1 MKLASCT
8 SDIRHRLSTMA
19 GLAILIEN
27 VASLSGN
34 VVCVNNNG
42 KVCRAFEIE

>member
-8 SDIRHRLSTMA
+8 SDIREDGHRLSTMA

-34 VVCVNNNG
+34 VV
-42 KVCRAFEIE
+42 